1 MSQPA
6 LIWLIAG
13 SVLCLIEAVIPN
25 AFVTFLMGI
34 SAIVVAAIALIVPI
48 WGLQV
53 FLWLLLSTVLL
64 VVSRRWFHPRA
75 RHRIIGDA
83 QEGETITAITPGKEG
98 RVLYEGNS
106 WRAECEDESI
116 VISPQEKVYVVRRR
130 GNTLIV
136 LPDVSK
142 L

>member
-1 MSQPA
+1 MSHPA
-6 LIWLIAG
+6 LIWLMAG
-13 SVLCLIEAVIPN
+13 SILCLIEVVIPN
-25 AFVTFLMGI
+25 AFVTFVMGI
-34 SAIVVAAIALIVPI
+34 SAIITAAIALIVPI

-53 FLWLLLSTVLL
+53 FIWLLLSTALV
-64 VVSRRWFHPRA
+64 VVSRRWFHPKSQ
-75 RHRIIGDA
+75 RIIIKDA
-83 QEGETITAITPGKEG
+83 QEGETITAIAPGKAG

-106 WRAECEDESI
+106 WRAKCEDESI

-136 LPDVSK
+136 LPDLSN